1 MPVLQNMYRFVFV
14 KNAELNVS
22 GYLCRVKVLQGD
34 QGGQE

>member
-1 MPVLQNMYRFVFV
+1 MPVLQIMYCFIFLI
-14 KNAELNVS
+14 NAELNVI